1 MISYKIDTV
10 TKHYGEYIAYIHVM
24 DGDKIIQ
31 TARLLFTDKEKF
43 KIALEEKTLKIRTEY
58 DDKENKKV
66 EIQAALTEM
75 AKKKEKNHVISPCG
89 NMS

>member
-10 TKHYGEYIAYIHVM
+10 TKHNGEYIAYVHVM

-31 TARLLFTDKEKF
+31 TASLPFVDKEKF
-43 KIALEEKTLKIRTEY
+43 KKALKEKTAKIRTEY

-66 EIQAALTEM
+66 EIQEALTEM
-75 AKKKEKNHVISPCG
+75 EATQVKEKKL
-89 NMS
+89 

>member
-10 TKHYGEYIAYIHVM
+10 TKHNAEYVAYIHVM

-31 TARLLFTDKEKF
+31 ATSLVFTDKEKF
-43 KIALEEKTLKIRTEY
+43 KKALKEKTAKIRTEY

-66 EIQAALTEM
+66 EIQEALTEM
-75 AKKKEKNHVISPCG
+75 QAIEIPVKEV
-89 NMS
+89 

>member
-10 TKHYGEYIAYIHVM
+10 TKHNAEYVAYIHVM

-31 TARLLFTDKEKF
+31 ATSLVFTDKEKF
-43 KIALEEKTLKIRTEY
+43 KKALKEKTLKIRTEY

-66 EIQAALTEM
+66 EIQEALTEM
-75 AKKKEKNHVISPCG
+75 QAIEIPVKEV
-89 NMS
+89 

>member
-10 TKHYGEYIAYIHVM
+10 TKHNGEYIAYVHVM

-31 TARLLFTDKEKF
+31 TASLPFVDKEKF
-43 KIALEEKTLKIRTEY
+43 KKALKEKTLKIRTEH

-66 EIQAALTEM
+66 EIQEALTEM
-75 AKKKEKNHVISPCG
+75 AVTQVKEKK
-89 NMS
+89 